1 MKPATPIAATA
12 GPVELSDD
20 ERSKRIEADPLAYL
34 HRSLEATRKLK
45 SFTTTFLRQERLGL
59 FKQLHPAETI
69 FAEYRDEP
77 YSVRFTWQDPDSE
90 YYQCVYVE
98 GRDDNK
104 VLLLTRHG
112 PFGLPP
118 SVGRWDPRLGVT
130 FAKTRNPITDF
141 GPRRMMERTLDR
153 IEKARPHGPVKIR
166 LIGLTEIGR
175 SRERCFHLEIRYPKG
190 DRYACKLH
198 DLFINTKTNIPV
210 ASRLWLP
217 GKSERSDDTLD
228 AQYIYSDIH
237 ASDAMTDA
245 NFVIDTDRPPAPHTA
260 DRKPEHGPT
269 PGAYVP
275 GTAVSRQTADH

>member
-1 MKPATPIAATA
+1 MRPATPIAATA
-12 GPVELSDD
+12 GPVELTDD
-20 ERSKRIEADPLAYL
+20 ERSKQIEADPLAYL
-34 HRSLEATRKLK
+34 HHSLETTRRLK

-77 YSVRFTWQDPDSE
+77 FSVRFTWQDPNSE

-118 SVGRWDPRLGVT
+118 SVGRWDPQLGVT

-141 GPRRMMERTLDR
+141 GPRRMLERTLDR
-153 IEKARPHGPVKIR
+153 IEKARPHGPVEIR

-198 DLFINTKTNIPV
+198 DLFINAKTGIPV

-217 GKSERSDDTLD
+217 GKADRSDETLD

-237 ASDAMTDA
+237 AKAAMTDA
-245 NFVIDTDRPPAPHTA
+245 NFAIDPKGLSAAHAA
-260 DRKPEHGPT
+260 DRTPTPGPT
-269 PGAYVP
+269 PGGSAP
-275 GTAVSRQTADH
+275 GIAISGQTADH